1 MASDCENHTNTDLWG
16 QPTFAENCTENHHHT
31 WQTRGAIQ
39 YLVVFFIILR
49 VMISSTKRLLV
60 NLNHHRLVERLEGRP
75 IPAQPLITSSPRSL
89 LLSGHNHL
97 GHHHIFAGRP
107 VITGQSSTDQ
117 HYLKKARLLR
127 PLLL

>member
-16 QPTFAENCTENHHHT
+16 QPTFAENRTENHHH
-31 WQTRGAIQ
+31 TRGAIQ
-39 YLVVFFIILR
+39 YLAVFFIILR

-60 NLNHHRLVERLEGRP
+60 NLNHHRLVERLGGTP
-75 IPAQPLITSSPRSL
+75 IPVQPLITSSPRSL

-117 HYLKKARLLR
+117 HYLKKAWLLR

>member
-1 MASDCENHTNTDLWG
+1 MASHCENHTNTDLWG
-16 QPTFAENCTENHHHT
+16 QPTFAENRTENHHH
-31 WQTRGAIQ
+31 TRGAIQ
-39 YLVVFFIILR
+39 YLAVFFIILR

-60 NLNHHRLVERLEGRP
+60 NLNHHRCMERLEGTP
-75 IPAQPLITSSPRSL
+75 IPVQPLITSSPRSL

>member
-1 MASDCENHTNTDLWG
+1 MASHCENHTNTDLWG
-16 QPTFAENCTENHHHT
+16 QPMFAENRTENHHH
-31 WQTRGAIQ
+31 TRGAIQ
-39 YLVVFFIILR
+39 YLAVFFIILR

-60 NLNHHRLVERLEGRP
+60 NLNHHRCMERLEGTP
-75 IPAQPLITSSPRSL
+75 IPVQPLITSSPRSL